1 MSVGFVW
8 SRGFILQFADK
19 DVRDAYMADQ
29 VRTRIAL
36 QIRAL
41 REQPG
46 REWSQNELG
55 RRAGK
60 SQNVISRLEDPD
72 YGKLTLETLFKIAAA
87 FDLPLLVDMPE
98 WENWF
103 EQVDDVTS
111 RSLYRQSFD
120 ADRLAKL
127 ADDRAKK
134 SEAVAAFARVWMGQQ
149 PVNGLYEKVA
159 NLNAIPAGQAT
170 SVGGFNVG
178 TALPAARAA

>member
-1 MSVGFVW
+1 MASSGVGA
-8 SRGFILQFADK
+8 FILQLADK

-103 EQVDDVTS
+103 E
-111 RSLYRQSFD
+111 
-120 ADRLAKL
+120 
-127 ADDRAKK
+127 
-134 SEAVAAFARVWMGQQ
+134 
-149 PVNGLYEKVA
+149 
-159 NLNAIPAGQAT
+159 
-170 SVGGFNVG
+170 
-178 TALPAARAA
+178 